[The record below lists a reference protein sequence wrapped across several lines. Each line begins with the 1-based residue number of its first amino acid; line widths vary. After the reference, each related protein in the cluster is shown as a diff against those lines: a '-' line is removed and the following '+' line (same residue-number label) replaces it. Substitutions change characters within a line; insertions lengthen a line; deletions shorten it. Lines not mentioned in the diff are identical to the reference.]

1 MLVAG
6 HYPHSI
12 LAQTTANQN
21 QLGGSA
27 VVPFLI
33 AGVVV
38 LIGILSLLRWCI
50 EKPEREVLDY
60 YRSMGLSEDEIQD
73 RKRRRENMLKYYCRD
88 IDPD

>member
-21 QLGGSA
+21 QSGGSA
-27 VVPFLI
+27 VMPFLI
-33 AGVVV
+33 AGLVV
-38 LIGILSLLRWCI
+38 LIGVLSLLRWFT
-50 EKPEREVLDY
+50 EKAEREVLDY
-60 YRSMGLSEDEIQD
+60 YRSMGLSEKEIQD
-73 RKRRRENMLKYYCRD
+73 RKRRREDMLKCYCRD